1 MVKRTLTVLCLALVF
16 ACGKDTLQTKPSIK
30 VKELNGTQIP
40 PGAILRV
47 TLEFNDKEG
56 DLGAGE
62 LTYVRDRLNSRP
74 VPGAFD
80 KADTARYVLP
90 VFPDRETGDIDVD
103 IPYDFMDEDPNDN
116 DTMVFRF
123 MVIDRAG
130 NKSDTITSEQVV
142 ARPF

>member
-1 MVKRTLTVLCLALVF
+1 MVKRSLTIVSLVLAF
-16 ACGKDTLQTKPSIK
+16 ACSKDKLETKPTIK
-30 VKELNGTQIP
+30 VKDLNGTEIP
-40 PGAILRV
+40 QGAILQV
-47 TLEFNDKEG
+47 TLEYSDKEG

-62 LTYVRDRLNSRP
+62 VTYVRDRLNIRP

-90 VFPDRETGDIDVD
+90 VFPNRETGDIVID

-130 NKSDTITSEQVV
+130 NKSDTINSVPVV

>member
-1 MVKRTLTVLCLALVF
+1 MVKRSLTIVSLVLAF
-16 ACGKDTLQTKPSIK
+16 ACSKDKLETKPTIK
-30 VKELNGTQIP
+30 VKDLNGTEIP

-47 TLEFNDKEG
+47 TLEFSDKEG

-62 LTYVRDRLNSRP
+62 VTYVRNRLNTRP

-90 VFPDRETGDIDVD
+90 VFPNRETGDIEID

-130 NKSDTITSEQVV
+130 NKSDTVTSEPVV

>member
-1 MVKRTLTVLCLALVF
+1 MVKKALTVISLVLVF
-16 ACGKDTLQTKPSIK
+16 ACGKDTLETKPAIK
-30 VKELNGTQIP
+30 VKEMNGTQIP

-62 LTYVRDRLNSRP
+62 LTYIRDRQNIRP
-74 VPGAFD
+74 VPGTFD
-80 KADTARYVLP
+80 KADTARYPLP
-90 VFPDRETGDIDVD
+90 VFPDRESGDIDVD

-130 NKSDTITSEQVV
+130 NKSDTITTAQVV